1 MSKIDDLRE
10 KYPSVSQATFNKFVN
25 WDQTPTKKY
34 VPFLLKTWVNKKE
47 NGCPTSTD
55 ALIRLVKQ
63 FDELLPYIDNK
74 DIYNPKY
81 SHISQLFKDISL
93 ADEIREEKQFIK
105 EDNCET
111 LIETDEYIFVRPTT
125 IKGSLKYG
133 SNTKWCT
140 VSKKHPQHFNDYT
153 KNGLLVYLIDKNNT
167 KNGFG
172 EKIAFYSRYSE
183 HSLDGQITLYNTID
197 SVINHSTMIN
207 YGWSFDETMKVLNAF
222 RIYHNQLRNV
232 KKAKDSISN
241 VIQKVSSIDFKK
253 LHDNINFLG
262 HQTDESQIKE
272 FEETIKNFNEQM
284 KKIINYG
291 YTKTES

>member
-34 VPFLLKTWVNKKE
+34 VPFLLKTWVNRKE
-47 NGCPTSTD
+47 NGCPTTTD
-55 ALIRLVKQ
+55 ALTRLVKQ
-63 FDELLPYIDNK
+63 FDELLPYIENK

-93 ADEIREEKQFIK
+93 ADEIREEKQFVR

-111 LIETDEYIFVRPTT
+111 LIETDEYLFVRPTT

-140 VSKKHPQHFNDYT
+140 SSKKHPQHFNDYS
-153 KNGLLVYLIDKNNT
+153 KNGLLVYLIDKDKI
-167 KNGFG
+167 KNEFG
-172 EKIAFYSRYSE
+172 KKIAFYCKYSE
-183 HSLDGQITLYNTID
+183 NSLDGQINIYNTID
-197 SVINHSTMIN
+197 SIINFSTLIN
-207 YGWSFDETMKVLNAF
+207 YGWSFDETIKILTTF
-222 RIYHNQLRNV
+222 KIYHNKLRNI
-232 KKAKDSISN
+232 KKSKDSIEN
-241 VIQKVSSIDFKK
+241 VIQKVSSINFEK
-253 LHDNINFLG
+253 LHNDINFLG
-262 HQTDESQIKE
+262 YQTDKSQMDEIQK
-272 FEETIKNFNEQM
+272 TIKKFNEEM

-291 YTKTES
+291 FTKTES

>member
-140 VSKKHPQHFNDYT
+140 ASKKHPQHFNDYT
-153 KNGLLVYLIDKNNT
+153 KNGLLVYLIDKNAT

-172 EKIAFYSRYSE
+172 EKIAFYSKYSE

-207 YGWSFDETMKVLNAF
+207 YGWSFDETMKVLTAF

-253 LHDNINFLG
+253 LQDNINFLG

-272 FEETIKNFNEQM
+272 FEETIKNFNKQM

-291 YTKTES
+291 HTKTES